1 MNITLVFDTYEEMAA
16 FAGKIAGGG
25 SGITA
30 VPVRTAEKKTAAVL
44 AVEEEKPAVKE
55 EEEAPFEEDRPTIQD
70 VRAVLAEKKKQGK
83 DIKALLA
90 SFGAEK
96 LSQVKEEDYAAL
108 LKKAGEL

>member
-1 MNITLVFDTYEEMAA
+1 MNIKLEFETYEEMVA
-16 FAGKIAGGG
+16 FARKLTKEGKQK
-25 SGITA
+25 SA
-30 VPVRTAEKKTAAVL
+30 VPAEKAEVVTAKEEAP
-44 AVEEEKPAVKE
+44 AVEEKPKKE
-55 EEEAPFEEDRPTIQD
+55 EVSFEEDKPTIQD

-83 DIKALLA
+83 DIKALIA